1 MPPALTYPGVYIQ
14 ELSDGI
20 PAIEG
25 VPTSITAFIG
35 RAERGPSDKPVLIH
49 DFADYHERFGGIWAE
64 STMIGA
70 DHLTSEWKYIPVRR
84 LALYIEES
92 LYRGT
97 QWAVFEP
104 NVEPLWVQV
113 RFNVGAFMHKLF
125 RKGALQGS
133 NPGDAY
139 FVKCGRDTMT
149 QNDIDVGIISIEV
162 GFAAVR
168 PAEFVV
174 IRIQQIARLPES

>member
-70 DHLTSEWKYIPVRR
+70 DHLASEWKYIPVRR
-84 LALYIEES
+84 LALYAERSQSARRAMAHPLTARRHRRQSIHLSCLHRLRNNEHALS
-92 LYRGT
+92 LYKWSRHRGL
-97 QWAVFEP
+97 VS
-104 NVEPLWVQV
+104 
-113 RFNVGAFMHKLF
+113 R
-125 RKGALQGS
+125 
-133 NPGDAY
+133 
-139 FVKCGRDTMT
+139 
-149 QNDIDVGIISIEV
+149 
-162 GFAAVR
+162 
-168 PAEFVV
+168 
-174 IRIQQIARLPES
+174 

>member
-1 MPPALTYPGVYIQ
+1 
-14 ELSDGI
+14 
-20 PAIEG
+20 
-25 VPTSITAFIG
+25 
-35 RAERGPSDKPVLIH
+35 
-49 DFADYHERFGGIWAE
+49 
-64 STMIGA
+64 MIGA
-70 DHLTSEWKYIPVRR
+70 DHLASEWKYIPVRR

>member
-70 DHLTSEWKYIPVRR
+70 DHLASEWKYIPVRR
-84 LALYIEES
+84 LALYAERS
-92 LYRGT
+92 QSARRAMAHPLQHNPTTQLAGLPPAGT
-97 QWAVFEP
+97 AGNQSTFATGGWSA
-104 NVEPLWVQV
+104 
-113 RFNVGAFMHKLF
+113 
-125 RKGALQGS
+125 
-133 NPGDAY
+133 GDA
-139 FVKCGRDTMT
+139 
-149 QNDIDVGIISIEV
+149 
-162 GFAAVR
+162 
-168 PAEFVV
+168 
-174 IRIQQIARLPES
+174 